1 MEPANETIVQVTAYA
16 LTAQEGIGL
25 IMMFLSSDDSFFIFL
40 LSSIIMGFLFVLS
53 TYISSMLYMHYLLQ
67 VMIMNLRQ

>member
-16 LTAQEGIGL
+16 LTAQEGIVL
-25 IMMFLSSDDSFFIFL
+25 IMMFLSSVDSFLIFL
-40 LSSIIMGFLFVLS
+40 LSSIIWGFFCLFCLH
-53 TYISSMLYMHYLLQ
+53 TFHPWHYLLQ